1 MKLSYAWLNQFVDL
15 KDKSPDELKHELT
28 MKAFEVEEVE
38 SIGLT
43 GPVVVGEIVEINKH
57 PDADKIRV
65 TQIRLSENGSPTQIV
80 CGAQNIEVGQF
91 VPVCLPGAVVIN
103 RKTGEELPIKKSEI
117 RGVTSNG
124 MLASASELGIAT
136 SDVDGIHILK
146 KPGESSSLELG
157 QDALAL
163 LNLASDLVFHVG
175 TRSNRGDAL
184 CVKGMAREVCALTN
198 RKLIETKTKHEA
210 VSKAFAKAENSG
222 SNFSVKIDPGASE
235 DCQFFCVIVIENLK
249 VAPSPD
255 WLANRLTAMGL
266 RPVNNIVDITNYV
279 MLELGQPLHAYD
291 LDKLP
296 EKSIV
301 VRKARQGE
309 KMLCIDG
316 KERQATDEVLAITSG
331 DKPVGFAGIMGGK
344 DSEISDSTQNIA
356 LEAAWFKP
364 ARVRRG
370 SRLLGLSSD
379 SSLRF
384 ERGVDLQGVK
394 SALERA
400 ADLIIDICGGEKT
413 AQTLESPYTAGS
425 DKSLNQNKINVRM
438 ERVKKLLDINL
449 EASLAA
455 ELLKPLGFE
464 VTVKDEKTLEILSPS
479 YREKD
484 VQREI
489 DVIEEIAR
497 LYGYDNIPVTAPSST
512 ASPIPR
518 DLLLQNLKNK
528 LMGQGFSEV
537 WASSLRGEK
546 DFQGYTKEESDSVV
560 RVLNPLSADHQAM
573 RQSLLPGL
581 LEVVN
586 YNQSRGERNVWFFE
600 QGRGYRAVDGKPQE
614 YQLLSGIM
622 TGNLLKQ
629 VNHGG
634 IENNTKID
642 FYHLKGVLENILEAA
657 RISLDKIMYLPLG
670 DGDFYKDYLHPHKSA
685 RLSFVTKQIMA
696 VIGEIHPRTAS
707 NFDLK
712 DTAFAFEVF
721 IDVVKSAPEKMN
733 FQEPVLN
740 PSVVRDL
747 TVDVDDSC
755 EQDKVYKTMM
765 QVGKRE
771 GMSCDLVSTYQLSD
785 GQKSLTYRL
794 TFRQK
799 DPLTGEQVDAIVQKV
814 REALGKRV
822 NARFRG

>member
-15 KDKSPDELKHELT
+15 SDISPEDLKDQLT
-28 MKAFEVEEVE
+28 MKAFEVEEIE
-38 SIGLT
+38 TIGLT
-43 GPVVVGEIVEINKH
+43 GPVVVGEILEINKH

-65 TQIRLSENGSPTQIV
+65 TQMRVAENGEPTQIV
-80 CGAQNIEVGQF
+80 CGAQNIEVGQL

-103 RKTGEELPIKKSEI
+103 RKTGESLPIKQSEI

-136 SDVDGIHILK
+136 SDVDGIHVLK
-146 KPGESSSLELG
+146 KPGESSDLKLG
-157 QDALAL
+157 QNALEL
-163 LNLASDLVFHVG
+163 LNLISDQVFHVG

-184 CVKGMAREVCALTN
+184 CVKGMAREVCALTS
-198 RKLIETKTKHEA
+198 RKMIENKTKNEQ
-210 VSKAFAKAENSG
+210 VAKVFGGTFNSG
-222 SNFSVKIDPGASE
+222 SDFSVKIDSDASE
-235 DCQFFCVIVIENLK
+235 DCQYFSIITIKDLK
-249 VAPSPD
+249 VQPSPT

-296 EKSIV
+296 SKSIV
-301 VRKARQGE
+301 VRKAREGE

-316 KERQATDEVLAITSG
+316 KERCATNEVLAIVSG
-331 DKPVGFAGIMGGK
+331 DVPVGFAGIMGGK
-344 DSEISDSTQNIA
+344 DSEISDSTKNIA

-384 ERGVDLQGVK
+384 ERGVDLASVK
-394 SALERA
+394 TALERA
-400 ADLIIDICGGEKT
+400 CDLIVDICGTEKS
-413 AQTLESPYTAGS
+413 AQALESPFTAGS
-425 DKSLNQNKINVRM
+425 DKIENQNKILVRM
-438 ERVKKLLDINL
+438 ERVKKLLEITLDSSR
-449 EASLAA
+449 AG
-455 ELLKPLGFE
+455 ELLAPLGFI
-464 VTVKDEKTLEILSPS
+464 TTSIDAQTLEVISPS

-497 LYGYDNIPVTAPSST
+497 FYGYDNIPVSSPKST

-518 DLLLQNLKNK
+518 DFLLNDLKNK

-537 WASSLRGEK
+537 WISSLRGEN
-546 DFQGYTKEESDSVV
+546 DFAGHSPEELKSVV
-560 RVLNPLSADHQAM
+560 KVLNPLSSDHQAM

-581 LEVVN
+581 LEVIN
-586 YNQSRGERNVWFFE
+586 YNQSRGERSVWMFE
-600 QGRGYRAVDGKPQE
+600 QGRGYKAVDGKPQE
-614 YQLLSGIM
+614 YTLLSGIM
-622 TGNLLKQ
+622 TGNLLKH
-629 VNHGG
+629 VSHGG
-634 IENNTKID
+634 IESNTNID
-642 FYHLKGVLENILEAA
+642 FFTLKGIVENVLEAA
-657 RISLDKIMYLPLG
+657 RISLDKIMFLPLG
-670 DGDFYKDYLHPHKSA
+670 GDDFYKEYLHPHKSA
-685 RLSFVTKQIMA
+685 RLSFVTKQIMG
-696 VIGEIHPRTAS
+696 ILGEVHPRTAAKY
-707 NFDLK
+707 DLK
-712 DTAFAFEVF
+712 DPAFAFELF
-721 IDVVKSAPEKMN
+721 IDVVRAAPEKMN

-740 PSVVRDL
+740 PSVMRDL
-747 TVDVDDSC
+747 TVDVENAI

-771 GMSCDLVSTYQLSD
+771 GMSCDLVSIYQLSD
-785 GQKSLTYRL
+785 GLKSLSYRL

-799 DPLTGEQVDAIVQKV
+799 DALSGEAVDSIVQKV
-814 REALGKRV
+814 REALSKRV

>member
-1 MKLSYAWLNQFVDL
+1 MKLSYAWLNHFVDL
-15 KDKSPDELKHELT
+15 KDISPEELKHELT
-28 MKAFEVEEVE
+28 MKAFEVEEIE
-38 SIGLT
+38 SVGLT
-43 GPVVVGEIVEINKH
+43 GPVVVGEILEINKH

-65 TQIRLSENGSPTQIV
+65 TQIRLEENGAPTQIV

-103 RKTGEELPIKKSEI
+103 RKTNEPLPIKKSEI

-146 KPGESSSLELG
+146 KPGESSSLKLG
-157 QDALAL
+157 QDALEL
-163 LNLASDLVFHVG
+163 LNLASDQVFHVG

-184 CVKGMAREVCALTN
+184 CIKGMAREVCALTN
-198 RKLIETKTKHEA
+198 RKMIEHKTKNEQVA
-210 VSKAFAKAENSG
+210 KAFSCDSDSG
-222 SNFSVKIDPGASE
+222 SSFSVKIDSDANE
-235 DCQFFCVIVIENLK
+235 DCQFFSIIVIENLK

-255 WLANRLTAMGL
+255 WLANRLTAMGM

-296 EKSIV
+296 AKSIV
-301 VRKARQGE
+301 VRKAREGE

-316 KERQATDEVLAITSG
+316 KERQATNEVLAITSG

-344 DSEISDSTQNIA
+344 DSEISDSTQTIA

-384 ERGVDLQGVK
+384 ERGVDLAGVK

-400 ADLIIDICGGEKT
+400 TDLIVEICGSEASVKT
-413 AQTLESPYTAGS
+413 MQSPITAGS
-425 DKSLNQNKINVRM
+425 DKVLNQNKITVRM
-438 ERVKKLLDINL
+438 DRVKKLLDITL
-449 EASLAA
+449 EAARAA
-455 ELLKPLGFE
+455 ELLYPLGFNIE
-464 VTVKDEKTLEILSPS
+464 IKDNKTLEVISPS

-497 LYGYDNIPVTAPSST
+497 LYGYDNIPVSSP
-512 ASPIPR
+512 ASTTSPEPR

-537 WASSLRGEK
+537 WASSLRGQK
-546 DFQGYTKEESDSVV
+546 DFTGHNKEEMDSVV

-600 QGRGYRAVDGKPQE
+600 QGRGYRVVEGKPQE

-622 TGNLLKQ
+622 TGSLLKQ
-629 VNHGG
+629 VSHGG
-634 IENNTKID
+634 IDVNTKID
-642 FYHLKGVLENILEAA
+642 FYYLKGVIENILESA

-670 DGDFYKDYLHPHKSA
+670 ESDFYKDYLHPNKSA

-696 VIGEIHPRTAS
+696 VMGQIHPRTEA
-707 NFDLK
+707 NYDLK
-712 DTAFAFEVF
+712 DTAYAFEIFVD
-721 IDVVKSAPEKMN
+721 IVKSSPEKMN

-747 TVDVDDSC
+747 TVDVENTT

-765 QVGKRE
+765 QVGKKE

-794 TFRQK
+794 TFRLK
-799 DPLTGEQVDAIVQKV
+799 EALTGEQVDAIVQKV
-814 REALGKRV
+814 REALSKRV

>member
-15 KDKSPDELKHELT
+15 KDISCDELKHQLT

-43 GPVVVGEIVEINKH
+43 GPVVVGEILEINKH

-65 TQIRLSENGSPTQIV
+65 TQIRLEENGAPTQIV

-103 RKTGEELPIKKSEI
+103 RKTGEPLPIKQSEI

-146 KPGESSSLELG
+146 KPGESSSLKLG
-157 QDALAL
+157 QDALEL
-163 LNLASDLVFHVG
+163 LNLASDQVFHVG

-184 CVKGMAREVCALTN
+184 CIKGMAREVCALTN
-198 RKLIETKTKHEA
+198 RKMFEHKTKHAEVA
-210 VSKAFAKAENSG
+210 KAFAGDENSG
-222 SNFSVKIDPGASE
+222 SKFSVKIDPDANE
-235 DCQFFCVIVIENLK
+235 DCQFFSIIVIEDLK
-249 VAPSPD
+249 VGPSPD

-296 EKSIV
+296 SKSIV
-301 VRKARQGE
+301 VRKAHDGE

-316 KERQATDEVLAITSG
+316 KERQATSEVLAITSG
-331 DKPVGFAGIMGGK
+331 DTPVGFAGIMGGK
-344 DSEISDSTQNIA
+344 DSEISDSTKNIA

-370 SRLLGLSSD
+370 SRLIGLSSD

-384 ERGVDLQGVK
+384 ERGVDLRGVK

-400 ADLIIDICGGEKT
+400 TDLIIDICKGDT
-413 AQTLESPYTAGS
+413 STQTLEAPFTAGS
-425 DKSLNQNKINVRM
+425 DKVSNPNKIIVRM
-438 ERVKKLLDINL
+438 ERVKKLLEITL
-449 EASLAA
+449 EANRAK
-455 ELLKPLGFE
+455 ELLEPLGFE
-464 VTVKDEKTLEILSPS
+464 IDIKDTKIIEVVAPS

-497 LYGYDNIPVTAPSST
+497 LYGYDNIPVTSPAST
-512 ASPIPR
+512 TSPIPR
-518 DLLLQNLKNK
+518 DSLLQNLKSK

-537 WASSLRGEK
+537 WASSLRGKK
-546 DFQGYTKEESDSVV
+546 DFAGYSEQELESVV

-586 YNQSRGERNVWFFE
+586 YNQSRGERNVWLFE
-600 QGRGYRAVDGKPQE
+600 QGRGYRIVEGKPQE

-622 TGNLLKQ
+622 TGNLIKQ
-629 VNHGG
+629 VSHGG

-642 FYHLKGVLENILEAA
+642 FYYLKGVIENILEAA
-657 RISLDKIMYLPLG
+657 RISLDKVMYLPIG
-670 DGDFYKDYLHPHKSA
+670 ESDFYKDFLHPHISA
-685 RLSFVTKQIMA
+685 RLSFVTKQIMGI
-696 VIGEIHPRTAS
+696 IGQVHPRTAA
-707 NFDLK
+707 NYDLK
-712 DTAFAFEVF
+712 DTSYAFEIF
-721 IDVVKSAPEKMN
+721 IDIVKSAPEKMS

-740 PSVVRDL
+740 PNVIRDL
-747 TVDVDDSC
+747 TVDVENSI

-765 QVGKRE
+765 QVGKKD
-771 GMSCDLVSTYQLSD
+771 GMSCDLISTYQLSD

-799 DPLTGEQVDAIVQKV
+799 EPMTGDQVDAIVQKV
-814 REALGKRV
+814 REALSKRV